1 MKQLIGIIYLLI
13 PWRLEFYIFHLFYIG
28 LLQTM
33 NNNLQRLE
41 RLVFY
46 IYANLVNNRMIF
58 QAPGFP
64 LPQVHNPYPYPP
76 EGITNKENSK
86 ESSC

>member
-1 MKQLIGIIYLLI
+1 MKISLYIFNVSSNLIKLMKQLKIIGIIYLLI

-46 IYANLVNNRMIF
+46 IYANLVNN
-58 QAPGFP
+58 
-64 LPQVHNPYPYPP
+64 
-76 EGITNKENSK
+76 
-86 ESSC
+86 